1 MDRTAIRT
9 AARELLNEATA
20 SFWSNTELD
29 RWLNFGIQDIN
40 AVIRVES
47 NTTTTGNT
55 VADTATISLAAG
67 VIRIFAARL
76 NTDPLK
82 RTTIQELVAL
92 DADLA
97 ATGTPTHYYQTRDA
111 TTGVIVV
118 NLWPIPDKAYAYTI
132 WTLNELA
139 ELTADGQSPALPVRH
154 HHRFVNKILSMAY
167 SKGGRDPGAASGYS
181 REWIQDLRAIVADLM
196 NNQEEGYTVRYV
208 DLENPR
214 PSSTWNPLEWP

>member
-1 MDRTAIRT
+1 MDRETIRT

-40 AVIRVES
+40 TVIRVES
-47 NTTTTGNT
+47 NSTTEGNT
-55 VADTATISLAAG
+55 VAATSTISLGAG

-76 NTDPLK
+76 NGNPLA

-92 DADLA
+92 DADLS
-97 ATGTPTHYYQTRDA
+97 ATGTPTHYYQTRNSS
-111 TTGVIVV
+111 TGVIVV
-118 NLWPIPDKAYAYTI
+118 NLWPIPDAVYAYTI

-139 ELTADGQSPALPVRH
+139 ELSADNQSPALPVRH
-154 HHRFVNKILSMAY
+154 HPKFVNKILSMAY

-181 REWIQDLRAIVADLM
+181 QEWKADLRAIVADLM